1 MKKKKAIGILGIALA
16 AITTAYAVK
25 NRKVIKNKAI
35 DVGEGAKEKSAIAL
49 HKRIGM
55 PVYNYLKKKHDL
67 PY

>member
-25 NRKVIKNKAI
+25 IRKVINNKAI